1 MAIIEKILL
10 DFAAV
15 NSATFSTFRKSILIS
30 RYLVASSLLAPS
42 TPLQHS
48 RDSRLLPSF
57 ESASEAQ
64 QNVTRGA
71 GGARARSPLVSS
83 AVRTQLHSHASTAS
97 SDVDTLVAQSLANVG
112 GMAQLLLYC
121 TEAPW
126 RGRRARRLQNNS
138 WNRPLRSLV
147 CNSHFH
153 RPPV

>member
-1 MAIIEKILL
+1 MLE

-15 NSATFSTFRKSILIS
+15 NSATFSTFGESILIS

-42 TPLQHS
+42 TPLQHTRS
-48 RDSRLLPSF
+48 RDSRLRPSF
-57 ESASEAQ
+57 ISASEAQ
-64 QNVTRGA
+64 QNVTGGA

-83 AVRTQLHSHASTAS
+83 AVRTQLHSHTSTAS

-112 GMAQLLLYC
+112 GGGMAQLLLYC
-121 TEAPW
+121 TE
-126 RGRRARRLQNNS
+126 RGPRARRLQNNS

>member
-1 MAIIEKILL
+1 MLE

-15 NSATFSTFRKSILIS
+15 NSATFSTFGEIILIS

-42 TPLQHS
+42 TPLQHTRS
-48 RDSRLLPSF
+48 RDSRLRPSF
-57 ESASEAQ
+57 ISASEAQ
-64 QNVTRGA
+64 QNVTGGA

-83 AVRTQLHSHASTAS
+83 AVRTQLHSHTSTAS

-121 TEAPW
+121 MES
-126 RGRRARRLQNNS
+126 RRLQNNS